1 MFYPCSLCNVE
12 AFRWQSDLYKHY
24 ATQHFSEELL
34 AQLGLE
40 AGSSAPF
47 RCSACAVTTDT
58 EQQILIHCGLSHRG
72 VQKLL
77 EKSGAGQN
85 ALTHR

>member
-1 MFYPCSLCNVE
+1 ME

-34 AQLGLE
+34 SQLGLE

-77 EKSGAGQN
+77 EKSGQN